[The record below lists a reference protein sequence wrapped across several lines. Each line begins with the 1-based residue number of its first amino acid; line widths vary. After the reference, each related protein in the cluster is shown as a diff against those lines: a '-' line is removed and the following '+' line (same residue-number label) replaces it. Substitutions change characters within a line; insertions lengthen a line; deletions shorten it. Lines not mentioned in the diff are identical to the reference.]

1 MKSYLFYD
9 LETTGLNK
17 SFDQILQF
25 AAIRTDQH
33 LNEKERHTIQ
43 VKLRPDVIPSPY
55 ALITHRIP
63 FSQLMEGTSEYEAV
77 LRIHAL
83 VNTPG
88 TVSLGYN
95 TLGFDDE
102 FLRFSFHRNLLAPY
116 THQFASG
123 CGRMDLLP
131 MAVLYFLYKP
141 EVLEWPTV
149 DGKPS
154 LKLELLSRVNH
165 LAEGRAH
172 DAMVDVEA
180 TLSLARR
187 FYREK
192 TMWDFVLGYF
202 SKDSD
207 RERIH
212 KLPSAFESAAG
223 MHLSGIMT
231 GSKFGAESLY
241 QSPVLYLGDSI
252 PYKNQSLWLRLDQP
266 ELQNTVDDSVFE
278 TTRAIRK
285 RMGEP
290 EIILPP
296 LDRFMVHLSPDRKA
310 VMDENIRWLKAE
322 KKRFYA
328 IVREYCEFRYPDVPD
343 VDPDAALYTSGFLSK
358 EAERL
363 CALFHRNLGEK
374 GIALVDGFGQAH
386 LKQLALR
393 IFLRNFDNTDFNGYE
408 GERLAY
414 LERVNALDELSAMVD
429 YRNERRLT
437 PGKALEQIGE
447 LRRENLCDGEQTA
460 LLDDLESYVKE
471 RFQPETQVA

>member
-1 MKSYLFYD
+1 
-9 LETTGLNK
+9 
-17 SFDQILQF
+17 
-25 AAIRTDQH
+25 
-33 LNEKERHTIQ
+33 
-43 VKLRPDVIPSPY
+43 
-55 ALITHRIP
+55 
-63 FSQLMEGTSEYEAV
+63 
-77 LRIHAL
+77 
-83 VNTPG
+83 
-88 TVSLGYN
+88 
-95 TLGFDDE
+95 
-102 FLRFSFHRNLLAPY
+102 
-116 THQFASG
+116 
-123 CGRMDLLP
+123 MDLLP

-154 LKLELLSRVNH
+154 LKLELLSRLNR

-180 TLSLARR
+180 TLALARR

-212 KLPSAFESAAG
+212 KLPSAFDSAAG

-231 GSKFGAESLY
+231 GSKFGAEALY

-266 ELQNTVDDSVFE
+266 ELRNTVENSVFE
-278 TTRAIRK
+278 TTRAVRK

-296 LDRFMVHLSPDRKA
+296 LDRFMVRLSTERKA

-322 KKRFYA
+322 KKQFYA
-328 IVREYCEFRYPDVPD
+328 IVREYREFRYPDVPD
-343 VDPDAALYTSGFLSK
+343 VDPDAALYARGFMSK
-358 EAERL
+358 ETERL
-363 CALFHRNLGEK
+363 CASFHRSIHEK
-374 GIALVDGFGQAH
+374 GISLVDGFSQDY

-414 LERVNALDELSAMVD
+414 LEKVNALDELSAMVD